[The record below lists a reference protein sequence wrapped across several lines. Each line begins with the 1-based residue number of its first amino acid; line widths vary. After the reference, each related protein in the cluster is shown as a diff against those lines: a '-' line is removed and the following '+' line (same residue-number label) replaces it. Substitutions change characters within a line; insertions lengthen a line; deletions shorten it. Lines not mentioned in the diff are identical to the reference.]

1 MIRSCIRAL
10 FALSVVTTLLPHFA
24 RAQDMS
30 VYTTVSPVTKE
41 DTKPQVI
48 ARSLTLFHAGKVYDY
63 MEDLGEVVVFEPV
76 NNRFII
82 FNGNYVAT
90 RVDHSELQQFL
101 KVAQF
106 ESEKYLQELTLTSD
120 RDGRSIA
127 ALLEFQLQPKF
138 DEQYDPTLNRLS
150 LTAGPMRYDVQT
162 ARIEEAYL
170 QEQYLA
176 YADSAARLNFVLH
189 PQSAYPAP
197 RLQLNDSLR
206 QKGLLPVAVRLET
219 QGDTRTV
226 LRADHK
232 FHWELQSS
240 DKFHI
245 NKWERLLESDQL
257 RWVSFR
263 EYQQQLLADLE
274 SPR

>member
-1 MIRSCIRAL
+1 MYRRCIRAAL
-10 FALSVVTTLLPHFA
+10 ALSVAAVLSLHSA

-30 VYTTVSPVTKE
+30 VYTTVSPVE
-41 DTKPQVI
+41 SNGVKPQVI

-63 MEDLGEVVVFEPV
+63 MEDLGEVVIFEPV
-76 NNRFII
+76 NNRFVI

-106 ESEKYLQELTLTSD
+106 ESENYLQELTIS
-120 RDGRSIA
+120 RDGASRSVA
-127 ALLEFQLQPKF
+127 ALLEFQLQPAF

-150 LTAGPMRYDVQT
+150 LAAGPMRYDVQT
-162 ARIEEAYL
+162 ARIEQAAL
-170 QEQYLA
+170 LEQYLN
-176 YADSAARLNFVLH
+176 YADWAARLNFVLH

-197 RLQLNDSLR
+197 RLALNASLR
-206 QKGLLPVAVRLET
+206 EKGLLPVTVRLET
-219 QGDTRTV
+219 KAAARSS

-232 FHWELQSS
+232 FQWELQSS

-263 EYQQQLLADLE
+263 DYQQQLLADLD
-274 SPR
+274 RQ